1 MITDAGCQWRRDVL
15 MMVGIQNAPNSDKSA
30 MFLVG
35 FWMVFTWY
43 SENSRKFS
51 MVISLI
57 L

>member
-35 FWMVFTWY
+35 FWMVFTL
-43 SENSRKFS
+43 
-51 MVISLI
+51 VL
-57 L
+57 